1 MRLFLGFLVFL
12 VWASIA
18 RLYYVCVI
26 KNHCK
31 PTIEEPV
38 EDPRQTTL
46 SLILDDSIT
55 LLQGYEEFSFGID
68 SIQPDLSENN
78 KTYLD
83 SVTAFMKNDTMFNLT
98 IKGFFRESER
108 GNWSGIY
115 EDLGTARAAGIR
127 ALLISQGI
135 PEQNISLESSIADN
149 EKMTEPL
156 DFELYNTG
164 DAVPDEF
171 SKVQFSFT
179 NMTYSDA
186 NFELNSD
193 VFAPGEAF
201 KFYADSVVTFF
212 ELNPKK
218 SLTIIGHCDNSG
230 TEQYNY
236 DLGLRRAKNTQL
248 YFEKLGLKSEVIKIE
263 SKGET
268 EPIAPND
275 TDENRQKNRRV
286 NFIIE

>member
-1 MRLFLGFLVFL
+1 MRLLLGFLVFL
-12 VWASIA
+12 AWASIA
-18 RLYYVCVI
+18 RYYYVCEI
-26 KNHCK
+26 KNHCE
-31 PTIEEPV
+31 PVEEPV
-38 EDPRQTTL
+38 EDLRPNTL

-55 LLQGYEEFSFGID
+55 LLKNYQEFAFGQD
-68 SIQPDLSENN
+68 SIQPTLSENN
-78 KTYLD
+78 KIYLD
-83 SVTAFMKNDTMFNLT
+83 SVAVFMKNDTLLNLS
-98 IKGFFRESER
+98 IKGFSRESER
-108 GNWSGIY
+108 GNWAGIY

-127 ALLISQGI
+127 ALLIARGI
-135 PEQNISLESSIADN
+135 PESRISLESGVSAN
-149 EKMTEPL
+149 EKMPEPVR
-156 DFELYNTG
+156 FNLYDTS
-164 DAVPDEF
+164 DAIPDEF

-186 NFELNSD
+186 NFELDSD

-201 KFYADSVVTFF
+201 KFYADSVATFF
-212 ELNPKK
+212 ALNPKK

-230 TEQYNY
+230 TEKYNH

-248 YFEKLGLKSEVIKIE
+248 YFEKLGLKPEVVITE
-263 SKGET
+263 SKGES

>member
-18 RLYYVCVI
+18 RLYYVCEI
-26 KNHCK
+26 KNLCN
-31 PTIEEPV
+31 EPV
-38 EDPRQTTL
+38 EEPIEDLRPNTL

-55 LLQGYEEFSFGID
+55 LLKNYEEFAFEKDG
-68 SIQPDLSENN
+68 IQPNLSENN
-78 KTYLD
+78 KMYLD
-83 SVTAFMKNDTMFNLT
+83 SVANFMKNDTLLNLS
-98 IKGFFRESER
+98 IKGFFRESES
-108 GNWSGIY
+108 GDWSGIY

-127 ALLISQGI
+127 ALLISRGI
-135 PEQNISLESSIADN
+135 PEKSISLESNLSAD
-149 EKMTEPL
+149 ETMSEPL
-156 DFELYNTG
+156 TFDLYNTG
-164 DAVPDEF
+164 DAIPDEF

-212 ELNPKK
+212 ELNPGKT
-218 SLTIIGHCDNSG
+218 LTIIGHCDDSG
-230 TEQYNY
+230 TEKYNY

-248 YFEKLGLKSEVIKIE
+248 YFEKLGLKSGVVKTN

-268 EPIAPND
+268 EPIVPND

>member
-1 MRLFLGFLVFL
+1 MRLLLGFLVFL
-12 VWASIA
+12 AWASIA
-18 RLYYVCVI
+18 RYYYVCEI
-26 KNHCK
+26 KKHCGE
-31 PTIEEPV
+31 PVEEPV
-38 EDPRQTTL
+38 EDLRPNTL
-46 SLILDDSIT
+46 TLILDDSIT
-55 LLQGYEEFSFGID
+55 LLKNYQEFAFGQD

-78 KTYLD
+78 KVYLD
-83 SVTAFMKNDTMFNLT
+83 SVAVFMKNDTFLNLS
-98 IKGFFRESER
+98 IKGFSRESER
-108 GNWSGIY
+108 GNWAGIY

-127 ALLISQGI
+127 ALLIGRSI
-135 PEQNISLESSIADN
+135 SESRISLKSGVSPN
-149 EKMTEPL
+149 EKMQEPL
-156 DFELYNTG
+156 VFSLYNTG
-164 DAVPDEF
+164 DAIPDEF

-201 KFYADSVVTFF
+201 KFYADSVATFF

-218 SLTIIGHCDNSG
+218 TLTIIGHCDNSG
-230 TEQYNY
+230 TEKYNY
-236 DLGLRRAKNTQL
+236 DLGLRRAKNTRL
-248 YFEKLGLKSEVIKIE
+248 YFEKLGLKPDVIKII